1 MPLLPTPS
9 FSFPSQPAASSV
21 SFTNEPAPTPGRH
34 APVHPTTSP
43 SEASQAPVP
52 AGFAPVLP
60 SASPRE
66 ALPKAPVP
74 AGSAPVLPSASPR
87 EALPKAPVPSGS
99 APVRPSA
106 PLAGAFPLAP
116 VPGGCAP
123 VHPAVPPVAV
133 SFHGHT
139 SGTQTPA
146 PCARPLTGPCPT
158 SNHTFLSASGLSED
172 LASSASP
179 SVGAPARSPEGRAP
193 CVVEIFAGS
202 CNFSSTAVSMGF
214 QSVAVD
220 HVPAKRWH
228 VLQLDLREPGAQQLL
243 LSTLK
248 CLLPALVVLAPPCG
262 TASRARDIPA
272 YSNGKRIANP
282 LRSGQHPDG
291 LPSLQGHDLARVTSA
306 NSLYAF
312 SAAVAGMCSQHGIP
326 WLIENP
332 ARSYMWDTSMMSALP
347 EHSQTEVHFCAYGGA
362 RRKRTVLKGTPTWLQ
377 NLCRTCDGNHSHAPW
392 KDSCGIHT
400 AEEAA
405 YPLPFCQAICL
416 CLRDSL
422 PPHSR
427 PRPMFL
433 GQALPHWRDD
443 ALFLRAAVKFQ
454 PRSWVFP
461 NLPSPFD
468 LQLFPRSLFDAAWLR
483 GKRLPAG
490 PWPKG
495 SVLPLNPPEAA
506 PDQFWVACPKD
517 PVQHMHSMNGVQH
530 PANMLPP
537 LGQFLEE
544 AVDFVATCPTHD
556 VLSFWA
562 ERLRSLLQ
570 LAEEFAPRQKQLLAS
585 CDAHVA
591 RINAKKRTLL
601 LKHVLQTVGYQDTA
615 IADELAAGFP
625 LFGWLPESME
635 LPRHAQPPAVDI
647 ASLERMAPALQARAL
662 ARCQPTDDPAADQTL
677 FDTTL
682 TELQQGWLDGP
693 FLAPDV
699 PSTSVIS
706 PRFYVLQSDKCRP
719 IDDFTFNLLNSAVG
733 SANKVVLHDTD
744 FIAALLKRCCSYNKV
759 PWRGRAFDLQ
769 DAYRQLAI
777 APAHRT
783 HSFNTSPCMAR
794 GATVC

>member
-1 MPLLPTPS
+1 
-9 FSFPSQPAASSV
+9 
-21 SFTNEPAPTPGRH
+21 
-34 APVHPTTSP
+34 
-43 SEASQAPVP
+43 
-52 AGFAPVLP
+52 
-60 SASPRE
+60 
-66 ALPKAPVP
+66 
-74 AGSAPVLPSASPR
+74 
-87 EALPKAPVPSGS
+87 
-99 APVRPSA
+99 
-106 PLAGAFPLAP
+106 
-116 VPGGCAP
+116 
-123 VHPAVPPVAV
+123 
-133 SFHGHT
+133 
-139 SGTQTPA
+139 
-146 PCARPLTGPCPT
+146 
-158 SNHTFLSASGLSED
+158 
-172 LASSASP
+172 
-179 SVGAPARSPEGRAP
+179 
-193 CVVEIFAGS
+193 
-202 CNFSSTAVSMGF
+202 
-214 QSVAVD
+214 
-220 HVPAKRWH
+220 
-228 VLQLDLREPGAQQLL
+228 
-243 LSTLK
+243 
-248 CLLPALVVLAPPCG
+248 
-262 TASRARDIPA
+262 
-272 YSNGKRIANP
+272 
-282 LRSGQHPDG
+282 
-291 LPSLQGHDLARVTSA
+291 
-306 NSLYAF
+306 
-312 SAAVAGMCSQHGIP
+312 
-326 WLIENP
+326 
-332 ARSYMWDTSMMSALP
+332 MSALP
-347 EHSQTEVHFCAYGGA
+347 EHLQTEVHFCAYGGA

-392 KDSCGIHT
+392 KDSWGIHT

-427 PRPMFL
+427 PRPVFL

-468 LQLFPRSLFDAAWLR
+468 LQLFPQSLFDAAWLR

-495 SVLPLNPPEAA
+495 SVLPLHPPEAA

-517 PVQHMHSMNGVQH
+517 PVQHMHSMSGVQH

-537 LGQFLEE
+537 LGRFLEE

-556 VLSFWA
+556 ALSFWA

-585 CDAHVA
+585 CDARVA

-625 LFGWLPESME
+625 LFGWLPEPME
-635 LPRHAQPPAVDI
+635 LPRHPQPPAVDI

-706 PRFYVLQSDKCRP
+706 RVSMFCSL
-719 IDDFTFNLLNSAVG
+719 TNAGLLTTLRSI
-733 SANKVVLHDTD
+733 
-744 FIAALLKRCCSYNKV
+744 F
-759 PWRGRAFDLQ
+759 
-769 DAYRQLAI
+769 
-777 APAHRT
+777 
-783 HSFNTSPCMAR
+783 
-794 GATVC
+794 

>member
-1 MPLLPTPS
+1 MPPPS
-9 FSFPSQPAASSV
+9 FSFPSQPAASSFP
-21 SFTNEPAPTPGRH
+21 FTNDPAPTPCRH
-34 APVHPTTSP
+34 APVHPCLLGSP
-43 SEASQAPVP
+43 LCCP
-52 AGFAPVLP
+52 ALLLCLLGLP
-60 SASPRE
+60 LPRE
-66 ALPKAPVP
+66 ALPKA
-74 AGSAPVLPSASPR
+74 S
-87 EALPKAPVPSGS
+87 VPSGS

-106 PLAGAFPLAP
+106 PLAGAFPW
-116 VPGGCAP
+116 
-123 VHPAVPPVAV
+123 
-133 SFHGHT
+133 
-139 SGTQTPA
+139 
-146 PCARPLTGPCPT
+146 PLIP
-158 SNHTFLSASGLSED
+158 FLQPQD

-179 SVGAPARSPEGRAP
+179 SVCTPARSPEGRAP
-193 CVVEIFAGS
+193 CVV
-202 CNFSSTAVSMGF
+202 SSTAVSMGF
-214 QSVAVD
+214 QSIAVD

-243 LSTLK
+243 LSTLR

-272 YSNGKRIANP
+272 YSNGKRIAHP

-312 SAAVAGMCSQHGIP
+312 TAAVAGMCSQHGIP

-332 ARSYMWDTSMMSALP
+332 ARSYMWDTSIMSALP

-392 KDSCGIHT
+392 KDSCGTHT

-427 PRPMFL
+427 ARPLFL

-454 PRSWVFP
+454 PRSS

-495 SVLPLNPPEAA
+495 SVLPLHPPEAA

-517 PVQHMHSMNGVQH
+517 PVQHMHSMSGVQH

-537 LGQFLEE
+537 LGRFLEE

-556 VLSFWA
+556 ALSFWA
-562 ERLRSLLQ
+562 ERLRPLLQ
-570 LAEEFAPRQKQLLAS
+570 LAEEFAPRQRQLLAS

-635 LPRHAQPPAVDI
+635 LPRHPQPPAVDI

-677 FDTTL
+677 FNTTL

-693 FLAPDV
+693 FLVPDV

-744 FIAALLKRCCSYNKV
+744 FIAALLKRCCSYKKV

-783 HSFNTSPCMAR
+783 HSFIMAR

>member
-1 MPLLPTPS
+1 
-9 FSFPSQPAASSV
+9 
-21 SFTNEPAPTPGRH
+21 
-34 APVHPTTSP
+34 
-43 SEASQAPVP
+43 
-52 AGFAPVLP
+52 
-60 SASPRE
+60 
-66 ALPKAPVP
+66 
-74 AGSAPVLPSASPR
+74 
-87 EALPKAPVPSGS
+87 
-99 APVRPSA
+99 
-106 PLAGAFPLAP
+106 
-116 VPGGCAP
+116 
-123 VHPAVPPVAV
+123 
-133 SFHGHT
+133 
-139 SGTQTPA
+139 
-146 PCARPLTGPCPT
+146 
-158 SNHTFLSASGLSED
+158 
-172 LASSASP
+172 
-179 SVGAPARSPEGRAP
+179 
-193 CVVEIFAGS
+193 
-202 CNFSSTAVSMGF
+202 MGF
-214 QSVAVD
+214 QSIAVD

-243 LSTLK
+243 LSTLR

-272 YSNGKRIANP
+272 YSNGKRIVHP
-282 LRSGQHPDG
+282 VCSGQHPDG

-312 SAAVAGMCSQHGIP
+312 TAAVAGMCSQHGIP

-392 KDSCGIHT
+392 KDSCGTHT

-427 PRPMFL
+427 ARPLFP
-433 GQALPHWRDD
+433 GQALPHWKDD

-495 SVLPLNPPEAA
+495 SVLPLHPPEAA
-506 PDQFWVACPKD
+506 PDKFWVACPKD
-517 PVQHMHSMNGVQH
+517 PVQHMHSMSGVQR

-537 LGQFLEE
+537 LGRFLEE

-556 VLSFWA
+556 ALSFWA

-570 LAEEFAPRQKQLLAS
+570 LAEEFAPRQRQLLAS
-585 CDAHVA
+585 CDARVA

-601 LKHVLQTVGYQDTA
+601 LKHVLQTLGYQDTA

-635 LPRHAQPPAVDI
+635 LPRHPQPPAVDI
-647 ASLERMAPALQARAL
+647 ASLERMAPALQARAF

-677 FDTTL
+677 FNTTL

-693 FLAPDV
+693 FLVPDV

-744 FIAALLKRCCSYNKV
+744 FIAALLKRCCSYKK
-759 PWRGRAFDLQ
+759 F
-769 DAYRQLAI
+769 
-777 APAHRT
+777 
-783 HSFNTSPCMAR
+783 
-794 GATVC
+794 